1 MSNLCLGASCQVR
14 RWVDG
19 RRLTFFTFLFHSS
32 FATCTFTVF
41 FASPAETTIPLISLE
56 STPEV
61 DFVTV
66 LDAAATAGATA
77 LADIAGCGPPMV
89 IWPYRGISRSGAI
102 WLFSRDDFDR
112 ERLRL

>member
-1 MSNLCLGASCQVR
+1 MGF
-14 RWVDG
+14 
-19 RRLTFFTFLFHSS
+19 LTFFTFLFHSS

-41 FASPAETTIPLISLE
+41 FASPAETTIPLISRE

-89 IWPYRGISRSGAI
+89 IWP
-102 WLFSRDDFDR
+102 
-112 ERLRL
+112 